1 MAVTVFVISSL
12 AAFVVNVGMA
22 IFVYLKN
29 RKVARNKLFSLL
41 CVIIGTWCLYPTIM
55 SSNLDAHSV
64 SFLIRIIYLFA
75 IFCPAIY
82 LHFILEILDEAKR
95 KKHILF
101 LGYLFSFTFAFL
113 GFHHWF
119 IAGITSSNV
128 YKYSIVPGPLY
139 TVYVSVFA
147 AMIIYG
153 FYSLLAKYRIWS
165 GFKKNQC
172 KYLFIGFLVAFTG
185 GLIHFLSAYGMEEKI
200 PHDIF
205 LVMFT
210 SITAYSIVKYR
221 LMDIRIVFRMVIT
234 YSLMTAF
241 ATSFFILLIYLPTLL
256 FGPISRMSSFFLIGI
271 ISFGFALLFNPLRNR
286 IENIFVNLF
295 YPKRASYYRELRK
308 HTREL
313 STILEIEVLLNFI
326 IEKVVRTLGSSLG
339 YLYVLNENSGIYE
352 CKVTLPEQ
360 DHLQKG
366 FDSENILVTTLQ
378 ERKNVL
384 LEEDLAL
391 LPSPVQG
398 PIQTI
403 FNKLRVKL
411 ILPLSFRDQM
421 VGFLCLG
428 GKLSGD
434 IYTNIDIQLLSLF
447 SDEASIALENAKLFQ
462 QVKNMK
468 DYNEGILQGMRS
480 GVISLDSNGKISA
493 FNLQAERITGLSR
506 EHIIGKKYSVLPI
519 PLNKVFDSGYRE
531 RKSYAD
537 KEFSIKVN
545 KAQGK
550 RMPVMINTSFLY
562 EETGSKIRQVICV
575 LTDLTK
581 LKELE
586 AEVRKAERLATMGMI
601 AGELAHE
608 IKNPLVS
615 VRTLAQLLP
624 DKYEDEE
631 FRNEFMTLALTEI
644 DRIDEMVN
652 KLFNLTL
659 KKEKGEYVQ
668 VSLSELLEEI
678 LENMSIQLSAK
689 RIQIIK
695 KYLSEPNVFADRVEL
710 KKAFLNII
718 TNCIEAVGEKGKIY
732 IDIVEKRNRRL
743 PNVVTFKDNGPG
755 FSERSIERAFDV
767 FYTTKHK
774 GSGLGLFVAY
784 RVIRNHEGR
793 IRIGNWEGGAM
804 VTVEL
809 PFYSQGDPGKSKK
822 VH

>member
-537 KEFSIKVN
+537 KEFSIKVE
-545 KAQGK
+545 KDKGK
-550 RMPVMINTSFLY
+550 KMPVMINTSVLY

>member
-1 MAVTVFVISSL
+1 MEVTIFVIASL
-12 AAFVVNVGMA
+12 AAFVVNLSMA

-41 CVIIGTWCLYPTIM
+41 CVMIGTWCLYPTIM
-55 SSNLDAHSV
+55 ASNLDAHSML
-64 SFLIRIIYLFA
+64 FLIRIIYLFA
-75 IFCPAIY
+75 IFCPSIY
-82 LHFILEILDEAKR
+82 LHFILELLGEAKR

-101 LGYLFSFTFAFL
+101 PCYLFSLTFVSL
-113 GFHHWF
+113 GFRDWF

-128 YKYSIVPGPLY
+128 YKYIIVPGPLY

-153 FYSLLAKYRIWS
+153 FYVLLDKYKIWS

-172 KYLFIGFLVAFTG
+172 KYLFIGFLLAFTG
-185 GLIHFLSAYGMEEKI
+185 GLMHFLSAFGIEEKI

-221 LMDIRIVFRMVIT
+221 LMDIRIVFRTVMT

-241 ATSFFILLIYLPTLL
+241 VTLFFILVIYLPNLL
-256 FGPISRMSSFFLIGI
+256 FGPINRMSSFFLMGI

-295 YPKRASYYRELRK
+295 HPERESYYRELRK

-352 CKVTLPEQ
+352 CKVTLPKE
-360 DHLQKG
+360 DHLQKSP
-366 FDSENILVTTLQ
+366 DSKNILVTTLQ

-391 LPSPVQG
+391 LPSRVQG
-398 PIQTI
+398 PIQSI
-403 FNKLRVKL
+403 FNELRVKL
-411 ILPLSFRDQM
+411 ILPLLFRDRM

-434 IYTNIDIQLLSLF
+434 IYTNLDIQILSLF

-468 DYNEGILQGMRS
+468 DYNEGILEGMRS
-480 GVISLDSNGKISA
+480 GVISLDSNGRISA

-506 EHIIGKKYSVLPI
+506 EHIIGKEYSVLPI
-519 PLNKVFDSGYRE
+519 SLNKVFESEYKGG
-531 RKSYAD
+531 KSYAD
-537 KEFSIKVN
+537 EEISIEVN
-545 KAQGK
+545 KDKGK
-550 RMPVMINTSFLY
+550 RVPVMINTNVLY
-562 EETGSKIRQVICV
+562 EETGSEIRQVICV

-586 AEVRKAERLATMGMI
+586 AEVRKAERLATMGLI

-615 VRTLAQLLP
+615 IRTLAQLLP

-631 FRNEFMTLALTEI
+631 FRNEFMTLALKEI

-659 KKEKGEYVQ
+659 KKEKGEYVK

-678 LENMSIQLSAK
+678 LEDMSMQLSAK

-695 KYLSEPNVFADRVEL
+695 KYLSQPNVFADRVEL
-710 KKAFLNII
+710 KKAFSNII
-718 TNCIEAVGEKGKIY
+718 TNCTEAVDEKGKIY
-732 IDIVEKRNRRL
+732 IDIKQKKNMRL

-755 FSERSIERAFDV
+755 FSERSIERAFDA

-784 RVIRNHEGR
+784 RAIRNHDGR
-793 IRIGNWEGGAM
+793 IRIGNWERGAM

-809 PFYSQGDPGKSKK
+809 PFYSQDHPDKSKK

>member
-1 MAVTVFVISSL
+1 MEVTIFVIASL
-12 AAFVVNVGMA
+12 AAFVVNLSMA

-41 CVIIGTWCLYPTIM
+41 CVMIGTWCLYPTIM
-55 SSNLDAHSV
+55 ASNLDAHSML
-64 SFLIRIIYLFA
+64 FLIRIIYLFA
-75 IFCPAIY
+75 IFCPSIY
-82 LHFILEILDEAKR
+82 LHFILELLGEAKR

-101 LGYLFSFTFAFL
+101 PCYLFSLTFVSL
-113 GFHHWF
+113 GFRDWF

-128 YKYSIVPGPLY
+128 YKYIIVPGPLY

-153 FYSLLAKYRIWS
+153 FYVLLDKYKIWS

-172 KYLFIGFLVAFTG
+172 KYLFIGFLLAFTG
-185 GLIHFLSAYGMEEKI
+185 GLMHFLSAFGIEEKI

-221 LMDIRIVFRMVIT
+221 LMDIRIVFRTVMT

-241 ATSFFILLIYLPTLL
+241 VTLFFILVIYLPNLL
-256 FGPISRMSSFFLIGI
+256 FGPINRMSSFFLMGI

-295 YPKRASYYRELRK
+295 HPERESYYRELRK

-352 CKVTLPEQ
+352 CKVTLPKE
-360 DHLQKG
+360 DHLQKSP
-366 FDSENILVTTLQ
+366 DSKNILVTTLQ

-391 LPSPVQG
+391 LPSRVQDA
-398 PIQTI
+398 IQSI
-403 FNKLRVKL
+403 FNKLRIKL
-411 ILPLSFRDQM
+411 VLPLSFRDQM

-434 IYTNIDIQLLSLF
+434 IYTNLDIQLLSLF

-480 GVISLDSNGKISA
+480 GVISLDGNGRISA
-493 FNLQAERITGLSR
+493 FNSQAERITGLSR
-506 EHIIGKKYSVLPI
+506 KYIIGKEYSVLPI
-519 PLNKVFDSGYRE
+519 PLNKVFESGYKGG
-531 RKSYAD
+531 KSYAD
-537 KEFSIKVN
+537 QEFSIEVN
-545 KAQGK
+545 KGQGK
-550 RMPVMINTSFLY
+550 RIPAMINTSVLY
-562 EETGSKIRQVICV
+562 EETGSEIRQVICV

-586 AEVRKAERLATMGMI
+586 AEVRKAERLATMGLI

-615 VRTLAQLLP
+615 IRTLAQLLP
-624 DKYEDEE
+624 DKYGDEE
-631 FRNEFMTLALTEI
+631 FRNEFMTLALKEI

-659 KKEKGEYVQ
+659 KKEKGEYVK
-668 VSLSELLEEI
+668 VSLSDLLEEI
-678 LENMSIQLSAK
+678 LEDMSIQLSAK

-695 KYLSEPNVFADRVEL
+695 KYLSQPNVFADRVEL
-710 KKAFLNII
+710 KKAFSNII
-718 TNCIEAVGEKGKIY
+718 TNCAEAVDEKGKIY
-732 IDIVEKRNRRL
+732 IDIVQKKNIRL
-743 PNVVTFKDNGPG
+743 PNVVTFKDDGPG
-755 FSERSIERAFDV
+755 FSERSIERAFDA
-767 FYTTKHK
+767 FYTTKQK

-784 RVIRNHEGR
+784 RVIRNHDGR
-793 IRIGNWEGGAM
+793 IHIGNWERGAM

-809 PFYSQGDPGKSKK
+809 PFYSQDHPDKSKK

>member
-1 MAVTVFVISSL
+1 MEVTIFVISSL
-12 AAFVVNVGMA
+12 SAFVVNTGMA

-41 CVIIGTWCLYPTIM
+41 CVMIGTWCLYPTIM
-55 SSNLDAHSV
+55 ASNLNAHSML
-64 SFLIRIIYLFA
+64 FLIRIIYLFA
-75 IFCPAIY
+75 IFCPSIY
-82 LHFILEILDEAKR
+82 LHFILELLGEAKR

-101 LGYLFSFTFAFL
+101 PCYLFSLTFVSL
-113 GFHHWF
+113 GFRDWF

-128 YKYSIVPGPLY
+128 YKYIIVPGPLY

-153 FYSLLAKYRIWS
+153 FYVLLDKYKIWS

-172 KYLFIGFLVAFTG
+172 KYLFIGFLLAFTG
-185 GLIHFLSAYGMEEKI
+185 GLMHFLSAYGIEEKI

-221 LMDIRIVFRMVIT
+221 LMDIRIVFRTVMT

-241 ATSFFILLIYLPTLL
+241 VTLFFILVIYLPILL

-295 YPKRASYYRELRK
+295 HPERESYYRELRK

-339 YLYVLNENSGIYE
+339 YLYVLNEHSGIYE
-352 CKVTLPEQ
+352 CKVTLPKE
-360 DHLQKG
+360 DHLQKSP
-366 FDSENILVTTLQ
+366 DSKNILVTTLQ

-391 LPSPVQG
+391 LPSRVQG
-398 PIQTI
+398 PMQSI
-403 FNKLRVKL
+403 FNELRVKL
-411 ILPLSFRDQM
+411 ILPLLFRDRM

-434 IYTNIDIQLLSLF
+434 IYTNLDIQILSLF

-480 GVISLDSNGKISA
+480 GVISLDSNGRISA

-506 EHIIGKKYSVLPI
+506 EHIIGKEYSVLPI
-519 PLNKVFDSGYRE
+519 SLNKVFESEYKGG
-531 RKSYAD
+531 KSYAD
-537 KEFSIKVN
+537 EEISIEVN
-545 KAQGK
+545 KDKGK
-550 RMPVMINTSFLY
+550 RVPVMINTNVLY
-562 EETGSKIRQVICV
+562 EETGSEIRQVICV

-586 AEVRKAERLATMGMI
+586 AEVRKAERLATMGLI

-615 VRTLAQLLP
+615 IRTLAQLLP

-631 FRNEFMTLALTEI
+631 FRNEFMTLALKEI

-659 KKEKGEYVQ
+659 KKEKGEYVK
-668 VSLSELLEEI
+668 VSLSDLLEEI
-678 LENMSIQLSAK
+678 LEDMSIQLSAK
-689 RIQIIK
+689 HIQIIK
-695 KYLSEPNVFADRVEL
+695 KYLSQPNVFADRVEL
-710 KKAFLNII
+710 KKAFSNII
-718 TNCIEAVGEKGKIY
+718 TNCAEAVDEKGKIY
-732 IDIVEKRNRRL
+732 IDIVQKKNIRL
-743 PNVVTFKDNGPG
+743 PNVVTFKDDGPG
-755 FSERSIERAFDV
+755 FSERSIERAFDA
-767 FYTTKHK
+767 FYTTKQK

-784 RVIRNHEGR
+784 RVIRNHDGR
-793 IRIGNWEGGAM
+793 IRIGNWERGAT

-809 PFYSQGDPGKSKK
+809 PFYSQDRTGKSKK

>member
-1 MAVTVFVISSL
+1 MEVTVFVISSL
-12 AAFVVNVGMA
+12 AAFVVNISLA

-29 RKVARNKLFSLL
+29 KKVAKNRLFSLL
-41 CVIIGTWCLYPTIM
+41 CVTIGMWCLYPTIM
-55 SSNLDAHSV
+55 NSNLDLHSKL
-64 SFLIRIIYLFA
+64 FLTRIIYVFA
-75 IFCPAIY
+75 IFCPTIY
-82 LHFILEILDEAKR
+82 LHFVLEILSAVGR
-95 KKHILF
+95 KKLTLF
-101 LGYLFSFTFAFL
+101 LVYIFSTVFAFL
-113 GFHHWF
+113 GFSDLF
-119 IAGITSSNV
+119 IAGLTPSDIYRYT
-128 YKYSIVPGPLY
+128 IVPGLLY
-139 TVYVSVFA
+139 VVFVGIFAVMSV
-147 AMIIYG
+147 YG
-153 FYSLLAKYRIWS
+153 FYLLLDKYRMWS

-172 KYLFIGFLVAFTG
+172 KYLFIGFLFAYTG
-185 GLIHFLSAYGMEEKI
+185 GVMHFLSVYGIEEKI

-205 LVMFT
+205 LIVFT

-221 LMDIRIVFRMVIT
+221 LMDIGIVFRTVIT

-241 ATSFFILLIYLPTLL
+241 ATLFFILVIYLPTLL
-256 FGPISRMSSFFLIGI
+256 FGPISRMSSLFLIGI
-271 ISFGFALLFNPLRNR
+271 ISFGFALLFSPLRNR
-286 IENIFVNLF
+286 IENILVNLF
-295 YPKRASYYRELRK
+295 YPERASYYRELRK

-326 IEKVVRTLGSSLG
+326 IEKVVKTLGSSLG

-352 CKVTLPEQ
+352 CKVTLPKE
-360 DHLQKG
+360 DHLQKN
-366 FDSENILVTTLQ
+366 FYSENVLVTTLQ
-378 ERKNVL
+378 KRKNVL
-384 LEEDLAL
+384 LEEDLVV
-391 LPSPVQG
+391 LPSRVQG
-398 PIQTI
+398 PIQSI

-434 IYTNIDIQLLSLF
+434 IYTSLDIQLLSLF

-480 GVISLDSNGKISA
+480 GVISLDGNGRISA
-493 FNLQAERITGLSR
+493 FNSQAERITGLSR
-506 EHIIGKKYSVLPI
+506 KYIIGKEYSVLPI
-519 PLNKVFDSGYRE
+519 PLNKVFESGYRE
-531 RKSYAD
+531 RKSYTD
-537 KEFSIKVN
+537 REFSIEVN
-545 KAQGK
+545 KGQGK
-550 RMPVMINTSFLY
+550 RIPAMINTSVLY

-631 FRNEFMTLALTEI
+631 FRNEFMTLALKEI

-659 KKEKGEYVQ
+659 KKEKGEYVK
-668 VSLSELLEEI
+668 VSLSDLLEEI
-678 LENMSIQLSAK
+678 LEDISIQLSAK
-689 RIQIIK
+689 HIQIIK
-695 KYLSEPNVFADRVEL
+695 KYLSQPNVFADRVEL
-710 KKAFLNII
+710 KKAFSNII
-718 TNCIEAVGEKGKIY
+718 TNCAEAVDEKGKIY
-732 IDIVEKRNRRL
+732 IDIVQKKNIRL
-743 PNVVTFKDNGPG
+743 PNVVTFKDDGPG
-755 FSERSIERAFDV
+755 FSERSIERAFDA
-767 FYTTKHK
+767 FYTTKQK

-784 RVIRNHEGR
+784 RVIRNHDGR
-793 IRIGNWEGGAM
+793 IRIGNWKRGAM

-809 PFYSQGDPGKSKK
+809 PFYSQDRTGKSKK

>member
-1 MAVTVFVISSL
+1 MEVTIFVISSL
-12 AAFVVNVGMA
+12 SAFVVNTGMA

-29 RKVARNKLFSLL
+29 RKVARNQLFSLL
-41 CVIIGTWCLYPTIM
+41 CVMIGTWCLYPTIM
-55 SSNLDAHSV
+55 ASNLDAHSLL
-64 SFLIRIIYLFA
+64 FFIRIIYLFA
-75 IFCPAIY
+75 IFCPSIY
-82 LHFILEILDEAKR
+82 LHFILEILGEAKR

-101 LGYLFSFTFAFL
+101 PSYLFSLTFASL
-113 GFHHWF
+113 GFRDWF

-139 TVYVSVFA
+139 TIYVSVFTV
-147 AMIIYG
+147 MIIYG
-153 FYSLLAKYRIWS
+153 FYVLLNKYRIWS

-172 KYLFIGFLVAFTG
+172 KYLFIGFLLAFTG
-185 GLIHFLSAYGMEEKI
+185 GLMHFLSAYGIEEKI

-221 LMDIRIVFRMVIT
+221 LMDIRIVFRTVVT

-241 ATSFFILLIYLPTLL
+241 VTLFFILVIYLPALL
-256 FGPISRMSSFFLIGI
+256 FGPISRMSSFLLMGI

-295 YPKRASYYRELRK
+295 YPERESYYRELRK
-308 HTREL
+308 RTREL
-313 STILEIEVLLNFI
+313 SAILEIEVLFNFI

-352 CKVTLPEQ
+352 CKVTLPKK
-360 DHLQKG
+360 DHLQEN
-366 FDSENILVTTLQ
+366 FDSKNVLVTTLQ
-378 ERKNVL
+378 EKKNVL
-384 LEEDLAL
+384 LEEELAL
-391 LPSPVQG
+391 LPSEVQDA
-398 PIQTI
+398 IQSI
-403 FNKLRVKL
+403 FNKLRIKL
-411 ILPLSFRDQM
+411 VLPLLFRDQM

-434 IYTNIDIQLLSLF
+434 IYTNLDIQLLSLF

-468 DYNEGILQGMRS
+468 DYNEGILQGMRG
-480 GVISLDSNGKISA
+480 GVISLDGNGGISA

-519 PLNKVFDSGYRE
+519 PLNKVFESEYKGE
-531 RKSYAD
+531 KSYAD
-537 KEFSIKVN
+537 EEISIEVN
-545 KAQGK
+545 KGQGK
-550 RMPVMINTSFLY
+550 RIPVMINTSVLY
-562 EETGSKIRQVICV
+562 EETGSEIRQVICV

-586 AEVRKAERLATMGMI
+586 AEVRKAERLATMGLI

-624 DKYEDEE
+624 DKYGDEE
-631 FRNEFMTLALTEI
+631 FRNEFMTLALKEI

-652 KLFNLTL
+652 KLFSLTL
-659 KKEKGEYVQ
+659 KKEKREYVK

-678 LENMSIQLSAK
+678 LEDMSIQLSAK

-695 KYLSEPNVFADRVEL
+695 KYLSQPNVFADRAEL
-710 KKAFLNII
+710 KKTFSNIV
-718 TNCIEAVGEKGKIY
+718 TNCTEAVDEKGEIY
-732 IDIVEKRNRRL
+732 IDIEQKKNMRL

-755 FSERSIERAFDV
+755 FSEESIEKAFDV
-767 FYTTKHK
+767 FYTTKRK

-784 RVIRNHEGR
+784 RVIRNHDGR
-793 IRIGNWEGGAM
+793 IHIGNWERGAM

-809 PFYSQGDPGKSKK
+809 PFYSQDRPGKSKK